1 MRVPRV
7 LKHAWNADGGG
18 LFLPTPPFSAETT
31 ASENRPELGGGRWE
45 TLDSRGLL
53 PPKEETLGTQRGDSW
68 HGGQNTVTLRL
79 ASTPS

>member
-1 MRVPRV
+1 M

-31 ASENRPELGGGRWE
+31 ASENRPELGEGE

-53 PPKEETLGTQRGDSW
+53 PPRQETPGM
-68 HGGQNTVTLRL
+68 GGRTL
-79 ASTPS
+79 